1 MNSAHI
7 KIHSKKEM
15 KQFAISVA
23 KKIIVPNIIT
33 LDGELGTGKTF
44 WVKQFTTYFQDK
56 KNPIM
61 VQSPT
66 YSYLNMY
73 PTEPKIYHF
82 DFYRLESLEQ
92 FYSLGLSEFIGSGLS
107 VIEWHKKIPD
117 LFFTEYL
124 SIFIQSD
131 TSKNFQYRNIFVQ
144 GFGRCEKIVQAIANE
159 FSKL

>member
-7 KIHSKKEM
+7 KIQSKKEM

-23 KKIIVPNIIT
+23 KKMIIPNIIT
-33 LDGELGTGKTF
+33 LDGELGSGKTF

-66 YSYLNMY
+66 YSYLNIY
-73 PTEPKIYHF
+73 PTEPRIYHF
-82 DFYRLESLEQ
+82 DFYRLESIEQ
-92 FYSLGLSEFIGSGLS
+92 FHLLGLSEHIGSGISL
-107 VIEWHKKIPD
+107 IEWYQKIPMFD
-117 LFFTEYL
+117 LKEHL
-124 SIFIQSD
+124 SIFIKSN
-131 TSKNFQYRNIFVQ
+131 TSKNSQYRDILIQ
-144 GFGRCEKIVQAIANE
+144 GFGRSEKIVQAIANE